1 MKIDLHIHT
10 TAYSSCSRMS
20 PDDMMK
26 AAVAAGLDGVCITEH
41 NRVWSADDAEALSRK
56 HGIAVFRGMEVTTT
70 AGDVLTFGLYE
81 PPSKLVTPEELRLLA
96 DHTNALLIAAHPF
109 RGFLVFG
116 FGGRISPA
124 DAMTSPIF
132 KSVHGL
138 EVCNG
143 LVTNEE
149 NELAKQVADMLSLAG
164 TGGSDAHKAEAV
176 GTCITEFH
184 DQIRD
189 ESRLI
194 EALRNS
200 EFDLI
205 RAK

>member
-1 MKIDLHIHT
+1 MKLDLHIHT

-20 PDDMMK
+20 PDEMMK

-41 NRVWSADDAEALSRK
+41 SRVWRQEDADALRRK

-70 AGDVLTFGLYE
+70 AGDILAFGLYE
-81 PPSKLVTPEELRLLA
+81 PPPKLLTPEELRLMA
-96 DHTNALLIAAHPF
+96 DERGALLIAAHPF

-124 DAMTSPIF
+124 DAGASPILKF
-132 KSVHGL
+132 VHGL

-149 NELAKQVADMLSLAG
+149 NELAKQVADMLRLTA

-184 DQIRD
+184 DHIRD
-189 ESRLI
+189 ESGLI
-194 EALRNS
+194 EAIRNS

-205 RAK
+205 KAK